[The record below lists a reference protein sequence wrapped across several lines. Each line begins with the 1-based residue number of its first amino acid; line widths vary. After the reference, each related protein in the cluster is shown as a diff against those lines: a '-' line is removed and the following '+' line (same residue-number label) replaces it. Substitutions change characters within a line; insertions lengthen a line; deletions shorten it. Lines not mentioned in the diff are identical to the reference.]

1 MKYSWSKNQFSLRTS
16 LIVPLVV
23 QVIIT
28 VSLVGYLAFTNGREA
43 INDIVQQLRSEI
55 AERVTTKLQE
65 FTHAPFL
72 LNQMNMYLLDGAKF
86 PLNQS
91 DGKLLSRKLWLHLP
105 SFPTVAYSYFAESSS
120 GHFYGASR
128 IHDVQLA
135 TIISNYNK
143 NQEYIIYR
151 TQPNGQLDAPLRTVS
166 NYEPRERHW
175 YKTAL
180 ERKTV
185 AWSQVYVGFSTRSLM
200 LTAVQPL
207 FNASGQLLGVF
218 GVDVTLNQI
227 SQFLSSLK
235 IGKHGQSFI
244 IDREGLLIASSS
256 ELPSFNA
263 QNQRIAAVDFAEPTI
278 HATANFLTQQ
288 FDLKKLDHQFYLNF
302 QLNYETQFV
311 QIMPFKDTHGLDWL
325 FVTTVPEN
333 DFIQQIRNNTRF
345 TILLCIIA
353 VMISAGMGLLTTHFI
368 NTPIRK
374 LGDAARAIAE
384 GNMEQRLITSRI
396 VELELLINYF
406 NEMAKQLKISFCI
419 LEARNTE
426 LQSAR
431 DDLAMTFSQLEAV
444 LNAMPGAIFWVDV
457 TGHYMGVNQFF
468 ASLCKLSPD
477 EFIGRP
483 LDFVHQNPIFVE
495 FVYQFLAREPETI
508 VGELPIHLINRREHY
523 CLIVAQKYQSS
534 QMAVFISLDI
544 SNRKRAEEER
554 QHFVEKL
561 ANLNR
566 AYERFVPREFLRCL
580 NKQSVEEIELG
591 DQIERKMTILFA
603 DIRNFTTISEQL
615 SPQENFDFL
624 NAYLREISP
633 VIREHHGFIDKY
645 IGDAIVA
652 LFPNQAD
659 DAVLAALGMLQ
670 RLNEFNQ
677 QQQGA
682 KWAPVRIG
690 IGINTGMLMLG
701 TIGEENRMDST
712 VISDAVNL
720 ASRLENLTKQ
730 YGVELLIS
738 EYTYQQLQNRHAYLI
753 QLLDSEVKI
762 KGRNELLAIYEVIG
776 KATG

>member
-16 LIVPLVV
+16 LIVPLVI
-23 QVIIT
+23 QVVIT
-28 VSLVGYLAFTNGREA
+28 VTLVGYLAFINGREA
-43 INDIVQQLRSEI
+43 INDIVQQLRAEI
-55 AERVTTKLQE
+55 AERVTIKLQE

-72 LNQMNMYLLDGAKF
+72 LNQMNTHLLDGVKF
-86 PLNQS
+86 PLNQA
-91 DGKLLSRKLWLHLP
+91 DGKSLSHKLWQHLP
-105 SFPTVAYSYFAESSS
+105 SFPTIAYSYFAESSS

-128 IHDVQLA
+128 IHDAKLT

-143 NQEYIIYR
+143 NQEYIIYH
-151 TQPNGQLDAPLRTVS
+151 TQPNGQLDTALRTVS

-207 FNASGQLLGVF
+207 FSPAGQLLGVF
-218 GVDVTLNQI
+218 GADVTLNQI
-227 SQFLSSLK
+227 SEFLSTLK
-235 IGKHGQSFI
+235 IGQHGQSFI
-244 IDREGLLIASSS
+244 IDREGFLIANSSK
-256 ELPSFNA
+256 LPAFDA
-263 QNQRIAAVDFAEPTI
+263 QNQRIAASQFSEPTI
-278 HATANFLTQQ
+278 HATANFLNQQ
-288 FDLKKLDHQFYLNF
+288 LDLKKLTQQSYLSF
-302 QLNYETQFV
+302 QLNHETQFV
-311 QIMPFKDTHGLDWL
+311 QVMPFQDAHGLDWL

-333 DFIQQIRNNTRF
+333 DFIQQIRNNTQL
-345 TILLCIIA
+345 TILLCIVA
-353 VMISAGMGLLTTHFI
+353 VIISAGMGLLTTHFI

-384 GNMEQRLITSRI
+384 GDMEQQLLITSRI

-406 NEMAKQLKISFCI
+406 NEMKKQLKISFCV
-419 LEARNTE
+419 LEARNAE
-426 LQSAR
+426 LRHAR
-431 DDLAMTFSQLEAV
+431 DDLAATFSQLEAV

-457 TGHYMGVNQFF
+457 NGHYMGVNRFF
-468 ASLCKLSPD
+468 ATLCRLSPE
-477 EFIGRP
+477 EFIGQP
-483 LDFVHQNPIFVE
+483 LDFVHQSPIFVN
-495 FVYQFLAREPETI
+495 FAHQFLASEQET
-508 VGELPIHLINRREHY
+508 VTEELPIHLIHHREHY
-523 CLIVAQKYQSS
+523 CLVVAQKYQSN
-534 QMAVFISLDI
+534 QMIVFVSIDMSK
-544 SNRKRAEEER
+544 RKQAEEER

-561 ANLNR
+561 AHLNR

-591 DQIERKMTILFA
+591 DQVERKMTILFA

-624 NAYLREISP
+624 NDYLREISP

-652 LFPNQAD
+652 LFPNSAD

-670 RLNEFNQ
+670 RLKEFNQ
-677 QQQGA
+677 QQVA
-682 KWAPVRIG
+682 KWSPVCIG

-701 TIGEENRMDST
+701 TIGETNRMDST

-738 EYTYQQLQNRHAYLI
+738 EYTYQNLHNPHVYRI
-753 QLLDSEVKI
+753 QLIDSEVKV
-762 KGRNELLAIYEVIG
+762 KGRNEPLAIYEVLSII
-776 KATG
+776 